1 MEKEVVFTHFRQE
14 KMHLKSH
21 PCYFLGPRGPLGTP
35 LSTRPPVRKKNLDQL
50 YSIIN
55 HPRIMPDNAYEILM
69 ERGQYLLSFGDD
81 EYKDKDKY
89 KYKIHKYSIWQIA

>member
-1 MEKEVVFTHFRQE
+1 M
-14 KMHLKSH
+14 
-21 PCYFLGPRGPLGTP
+21 G
-35 LSTRPPVRKKNLDQL
+35 KKNLDQL
-50 YSIIN
+50 YSPMN

-89 KYKIHKYSIWQIA
+89 KYKIHKYSIGKVPEKIHMYLRSFSGHF